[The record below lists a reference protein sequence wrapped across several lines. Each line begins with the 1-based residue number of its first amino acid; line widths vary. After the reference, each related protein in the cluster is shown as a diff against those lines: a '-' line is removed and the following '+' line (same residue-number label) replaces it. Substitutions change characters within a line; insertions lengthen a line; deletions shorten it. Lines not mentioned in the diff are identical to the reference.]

1 MWFEITYE
9 VRGVNQFTTEVLA
22 DSLDDAFEQ
31 AQIFAY
37 EEYQNIAGK
46 IDGCPTFTQFCE
58 SETADDV
65 VDVYDNNYTEY
76 EQLQKRFADFIDSKT
91 IAQAYYA

>member
-1 MWFEITYE
+1 MWFKIVYG
-9 VRGVNQFTTEVLA
+9 VRRVNLFTTEVLA
-22 DSLDDAFEQ
+22 DSLDDAFDQ

-46 IDGCPTFTQFCE
+46 IDGYPTFTQFCE
-58 SETADDV
+58 NETADDV
-65 VDVYDNNYTEY
+65 VDVYDNNRTEY

-91 IAQAYYA
+91 ITLAFYT

>member
-1 MWFEITYE
+1 MWFKIVYG

-22 DSLDDAFEQ
+22 DSLDDAFDQ

-46 IDGCPTFTQFCE
+46 IDGYPTFTQFCE
-58 SETADDV
+58 NETADDV
-65 VDVYDNNYTEY
+65 VDVYDNNRTEY

>member
-1 MWFEITYE
+1 MWFEITYG

-31 AQIFAY
+31 AQNFAY

-46 IDGCPTFTQFCE
+46 IDGYPTFIQFYE

-76 EQLQKRFADFIDSKT
+76 EQLQKRFTDFIDSKT
-91 IAQAYYA
+91 IAQASYA